1 MPLHIEELATEVTII
16 DGESFLSDQQK
27 EVLVKLVLRRLAEL
41 ARENGRKAKATEI
54 RRQAASLDM

>member
-1 MPLHIEELATEVTII
+1 MPLHIEELTSEVTII

-27 EVLVKLVLRRLAEL
+27 EMLVKLVLRRLAEL
-41 ARENGRKAKATEI
+41 ARENSRKAKATEI